1 MPGMVPPMTAAGG
14 TARLEAAGLPRA
26 LRISTYDLRQ
36 REHEMSKRIGASLLA
51 RGRANAASPFLMSA
65 VQSQHGRIDLPVL
78 ALLLVE
84 HRRRLGDA
92 AASRLFES
100 VRPRL
105 SESVCRCF
113 TCFLTGDGPAFI
125 SKMDETAR
133 VTIGRFAA
141 ETLLI
146 DLRRR
151 RAFGS
156 RDQMRSWRTGID
168 AADPD

>member
-1 MPGMVPPMTAAGG
+1 
-14 TARLEAAGLPRA
+14 
-26 LRISTYDLRQ
+26 
-36 REHEMSKRIGASLLA
+36 
-51 RGRANAASPFLMSA
+51 MSA
-65 VQSQHGRIDLPVL
+65 VQSQHGRIDISVL
-78 ALLLVE
+78 TLLLAE

-100 VRPRL
+100 VRRRL
-105 SESVCRCF
+105 PESVCRCF

-125 SKMDETAR
+125 SSMDETAR
-133 VTIGRFAA
+133 AAIGRFAA

-151 RAFGS
+151 RAFGAG
-156 RDQMRSWRTGID
+156 DQTRSWRAGID